1 MLTHEAFQAW
11 YGSHEVDLAWLEK
24 PSRHQFRWRLPTNA
38 WITATRQFSSPSAL
52 QKVLRNYGPRD
63 VYIGTSAWLTPVNL
77 PKRSDQAS
85 APPVLIDHLVV
96 FDIDFRPFCYR
107 RLEQARKATL
117 ALLTWLDDNENL
129 SLKSISYSGGKGFH
143 LILRENDRTLF
154 SIPEP
159 REREDA
165 VRASRQELLHRVL
178 EQGFPVDP
186 TVTADTRRIIRLPG
200 SLHGTTGWA
209 CTRITREDLSRPLKM
224 WVSTLPRHPDAGK
237 LRYFPYGP
245 TSLLKTLRPRKN
257 QRQKRKASKRTHIQ
271 SKPQTILQCST
282 QVVGTKGRSSFMAW
296 APERWTDAH
305 KLAVAQR
312 LKKLSWGPV
321 HSFEHLGQTLWISP
335 RAIPKEQLAKE
346 VANMGWPSV
355 ATEINNLGHAW
366 VDVSPALQED
376 EHDRR
381 ELVHAGALE
390 EAGEGDAKIPWSST
404 HLEMLRR
411 LGVDID
417 IGEDECSGRP
427 EPALRVVS
435 KA

>member
-24 PSRHQFRWRLPTNA
+24 PSRHQFRWRLPTNT
-38 WITATRQFSSPSAL
+38 WITATRQFATSKAL
-52 QKVLRNYGPRD
+52 QKVLQNYGPRD

-117 ALLTWLDDNENL
+117 ALLTWLDNNEDL

-143 LILRENDRTLF
+143 LIFRDNDRTLF
-154 SIPEP
+154 STPDP
-159 REREDA
+159 RQREDA
-165 VRASRQELLHRVL
+165 VRASRQELLQRVL

-209 CTRITREDLSRPLKM
+209 CTRITREQLNRPLKT
-224 WVSTLPRHPDAGK
+224 WVTSLPRHQDANK
-237 LRYFPYGP
+237 MPYFPYGP
-245 TSLLKTLRPRKN
+245 SDLLQRLKPRNKKTNK
-257 QRQKRKASKRTHIQ
+257 RQKSNRTQIQ
-271 SKPQTILQCST
+271 TTPQTILQCST

-296 APERWTDAH
+296 APKRWTDAH
-305 KLAVAQR
+305 ELAVAQR
-312 LKKLSWGPV
+312 LMKLSWGPV
-321 HSFEHLGQTLWISP
+321 HCFEHLGQTLLISP

-346 VANMGWPSV
+346 VAIMGWPSL
-355 ATEINNLGHAW
+355 ATEINKLGHAW
-366 VDVSPALQED
+366 VDISPAMEEVEGK
-376 EHDRR
+376 EH
-381 ELVHAGALE
+381 ELVYKGTLM
-390 EAGEGDAKIPWSST
+390 EAGEGGKKVPWSAT

-417 IGEDECSGRP
+417 IGEEECSGRA